1 MEKQFLQV
9 VKDGR
14 LSRAELET
22 NARHLV
28 ALALRFAPK
37 GW

>member
-1 MEKQFLQV
+1 MEKQLL
-9 VKDGR
+9 KSGR

-28 ALALRFAPK
+28 ALALRFAPRRR
-37 GW
+37 